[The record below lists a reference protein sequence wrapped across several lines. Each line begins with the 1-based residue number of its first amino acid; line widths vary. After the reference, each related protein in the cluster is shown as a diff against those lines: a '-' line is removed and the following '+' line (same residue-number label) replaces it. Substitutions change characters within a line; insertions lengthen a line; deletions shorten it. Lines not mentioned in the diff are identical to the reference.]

1 MATVTKQGVKNY
13 LNITNKD
20 LMEKLKNNIE
30 NESNWNNFKSEFTTL
45 IEKYVENPTNQ
56 NQNQIYQL
64 ISMNYISNNF
74 VAKDILKDILKGLN
88 VNLKEN
94 NQQSKDENYLRAL
107 YSSFGLNYDLDKE
120 MREDY
125 ENMKNI
131 STINNKQTLSFHKNM
146 VTKVAYK
153 NYGQSV
159 VALNKNFKE
168 KGKSKSKDKEQ
179 ASVKRLVK
187 KIEMIDDADKKLDVV
202 IEDLK
207 NAKQT
212 ISGKNNSQKEKMD
225 DDVKLAYEDMLNNP
239 EDKEKVVEFEKEI
252 SKKENS
258 QKESM
263 KRDISSLISDKKLYE
278 QFENIFENNFPNLS
292 RNEFMEQVDYVFNN
306 SKVDKEGRLIIPKD
320 SIFRNVIL
328 DENGEIRSDK
338 EDVVD
343 ILFTNYEFKKVTDLS
358 DKDIVDISK
367 DFKDNRDENKLDIE
381 SKGYAFRSFLES
393 HPELVSST
401 FDILVDNLTD
411 TYDKYMVTQDL
422 KQEAEINHKL
432 ILSDDIKEQFGKI
445 KNIVRQYNDKEQSD
459 GDLDKKD
466 NKKRELALKIARE
479 KVKALEKAKLSKV
492 VKNGNRSSQ
501 DVLDRAKGILLPH
514 LENARNRDVK
524 KIERDF

>member
-343 ILFTNYEFKKVTDLS
+343 ILFTNYEFKKVQ
-358 DKDIVDISK
+358 IYQI
-367 DFKDNRDENKLDIE
+367 RI
-381 SKGYAFRSFLES
+381 
-393 HPELVSST
+393 
-401 FDILVDNLTD
+401 
-411 TYDKYMVTQDL
+411 
-422 KQEAEINHKL
+422 
-432 ILSDDIKEQFGKI
+432 
-445 KNIVRQYNDKEQSD
+445 
-459 GDLDKKD
+459 
-466 NKKRELALKIARE
+466 
-479 KVKALEKAKLSKV
+479 
-492 VKNGNRSSQ
+492 
-501 DVLDRAKGILLPH
+501 
-514 LENARNRDVK
+514 
-524 KIERDF
+524 